1 MPALP
6 QVVQLSLEHAQAL
19 DAMVYEN
26 TMYMSGRWV
35 TIRNRLQNK
44 ADEVAKEIYALQQSG
59 KEVTQAWLNE
69 QAYYRALAEQADNAA
84 GQYAGWSAN
93 YTQQQIIKAA
103 KFSTDEAT
111 LIAGRLYD
119 TTAMGYFKGLPQAQ
133 VESIQAITLRDA
145 PLDKLF
151 QSISPNHY
159 DELTNSLMTG
169 LSMGMPMTEIAGL
182 MMNVVDITYKRALL
196 ISRTEVNR
204 AHRSATLRTYQ
215 EYEVPYYRRLA
226 SREHACFACMMLDG
240 TLYSSKEAL
249 DDHPNGAC
257 QKVPVLDPDS
267 KSTDWEHGKERFEKM
282 SEAEQREIMGNN
294 YFDAWKR
301 GDFTL
306 DQMVVVRQNP
316 VWGGSP
322 GVRPLK
328 ELSPNWK
335 SYRQNSGIPQGT
347 QGAYV
352 SGRVFTEADWD
363 TLRKRITDNKEW
375 VSEGYMDYTLKEM
388 YRMTG
393 YDGLPTMLSQS
404 EYDKMVA
411 SGQITDLYR
420 TVRGQGGV
428 SGQVYV
434 QDFRTGDYFAGKGL
448 YGNGTYFTPSKSYAE
463 SYGGEL
469 IQAGLRSDAK
479 VVSYSDLQELM
490 KQNSGLDTYRQAL
503 FERGW
508 SEKDVSLLDAFEKM
522 DRINAQEIGKFA
534 VSMGYDAI
542 DLGTIPHTFPEVI
555 VLNRTA
561 LFIKR

>member
-1 MPALP
+1 MPVIP
-6 QVVQLSLEHAQAL
+6 EVVQLSLMHAKAL
-19 DAMVYEN
+19 DLMLYDN
-26 TMYMSGRWV
+26 MMLMSGRWT
-35 TIRNRLQNK
+35 TIRNRLQDK

-69 QAYYRALAEQADNAA
+69 HAYYRALAEQADNAA

-151 QSISPNHY
+151 KSISPNHY

-215 EYEVPYYRRLA
+215 QYEIPYYRRIA
-226 SREHACFACMMLDG
+226 SRGHACFACMMLDG
-240 TLYSSKEAL
+240 MLYTSKEAL

-257 QKVPVLDPDS
+257 QMVPVLDPDS

-282 SEAEQREIMGNN
+282 SEAEQRKIMGNN

-328 ELSPNWK
+328 ELSPNWRMYAPK
-335 SYRQNSGIPQGT
+335 RPVTEAEFRARAETMLRQMRGAEKAVTPLLVQSTSNSG
-347 QGAYV
+347 
-352 SGRVFTEADWD
+352 
-363 TLRKRITDNKEW
+363 
-375 VSEGYMDYTLKEM
+375 GYMVGLENKFKTSESLTRKLQKEM
-388 YRMTG
+388 QEQKVP
-393 YDGLPTMLSQS
+393 LKS
-404 EYDKMVA
+404 
-411 SGQITDLYR
+411 
-420 TVRGQGGV
+420 VRIGDSLRYTAVYNPENLVENYQQV
-428 SGQVYV
+428 S
-434 QDFRTGDYFAGKGL
+434 
-448 YGNGTYFTPSKSYAE
+448 N
-463 SYGGEL
+463 EL
-469 IQAGLRSDAK
+469 IQKGFTQSRCTNSFGSSGAYQGINTNWIDSKGHEFEIQFHTPESFRIKSANHLIYKNWRRLPDSSPEAIAMSQAMIDAWK
-479 VVSYSDLQELM
+479 VESYVVPNNYS
-490 KQNSGLDTYRQAL
+490 
-503 FERGW
+503 
-508 SEKDVSLLDAFEKM
+508 
-522 DRINAQEIGKFA
+522 
-534 VSMGYDAI
+534 AI
-542 DLGTIPHTFPEVI
+542 ASFDYP
-555 VLNRTA
+555 
-561 LFIKR
+561 

>member
-69 QAYYRALAEQADNAA
+69 HAYYRALAEQADNAA
-84 GQYAGWSAN
+84 GQYAGWAKN
-93 YTQQQIIKAA
+93 YTQQQVVKAA
-103 KFSTDEAT
+103 RFSTDMGT
-111 LIAGRLYD
+111 LVTGRLYD
-119 TTAMGYFKGLPQAQ
+119 TTAMGYFKGLPQGQ
-133 VESIQAITLRDA
+133 IESIQAITLRDA

-151 QSISPNHY
+151 RDISPNHY

-215 EYEVPYYRRLA
+215 QYEIPYYRRIA
-226 SREHACFACMMLDG
+226 SRGHACFACMMLDG
-240 TLYSSKEAL
+240 TLYTSKEAL

-257 QKVPVLDPDS
+257 QMVPVLDPDS

-282 SEAEQREIMGNN
+282 SEAEQRKIMGNN

-306 DQMVVVRQNP
+306 DQMVVVRQHP

-322 GVRPLK
+322 GIRPLK
-328 ELSPNWK
+328 ELSPNWRT
-335 SYRQNSGIPQGT
+335 Y
-347 QGAYV
+347 
-352 SGRVFTEADWD
+352 
-363 TLRKRITDNKEW
+363 
-375 VSEGYMDYTLKEM
+375 
-388 YRMTG
+388 
-393 YDGLPTMLSQS
+393 LP
-404 EYDKMVA
+404 E
-411 SGQITDLYR
+411 
-420 TVRGQGGV
+420 
-428 SGQVYV
+428 
-434 QDFRTGDYFAGKGL
+434 
-448 YGNGTYFTPSKSYAE
+448 
-463 SYGGEL
+463 
-469 IQAGLRSDAK
+469 
-479 VVSYSDLQELM
+479 
-490 KQNSGLDTYRQAL
+490 
-503 FERGW
+503 
-508 SEKDVSLLDAFEKM
+508 
-522 DRINAQEIGKFA
+522 
-534 VSMGYDAI
+534 
-542 DLGTIPHTFPEVI
+542 
-555 VLNRTA
+555 
-561 LFIKR
+561 

>member
-1 MPALP
+1 MPTP
-6 QVVQLSLEHAQAL
+6 EVVRLSLQHATDLANKVDDVTHAMATKWLYISQGLDDKITQVSREIKNLQAQ
-19 DAMVYEN
+19 
-26 TMYMSGRWV
+26 GKPV
-35 TIRNRLQNK
+35 T
-44 ADEVAKEIYALQQSG
+44 E
-59 KEVTQAWLNE
+59 AWLNE
-69 QAYYRALAEQADNAA
+69 QKYYRSLQEQARN
-84 GQYAGWSAN
+84 QIAN
-93 YTQQQIIKAA
+93 YVDWSQNFTETQVLQAA
-103 KFSTDEAT
+103 LMGINDASSMYMYSTS
-111 LIAGRLYD
+111 G
-119 TTAMGYFKGLPQAQ
+119 MGYFKGIPAPQI
-133 VESIQAITLRDA
+133 ESIQAITMRDA
-145 PLDKLF
+145 PLGQLF
-151 QSISPNHY
+151 QSIKPNYMGVHP
-159 DELTNSLMTG
+159 LTEALMSG
-169 LSMGMPMTEIAGL
+169 LAMGMPMTEIAKL
-182 MMNVVDITYKRALL
+182 MKDAVNMPYSRSVL
-196 ISRTEVNR
+196 IARTEVNR
-204 AHRSATLRTYQ
+204 AHRSAALRTYQ
-215 EYEVPYYRRLA
+215 EYDVPYYRRMA
-226 SREHACFACMMLDG
+226 SRGHACFACMMLDG
-240 TLYSSKEAL
+240 TLYTSKEAL

-257 QKVPVLDPDS
+257 AMVPVLDPNDP
-267 KSTDWEHGKERFEKM
+267 STDWEHGEQRFEKM
-282 SEAEQREIMGNN
+282 SEEEQRRIMGNN
-294 YFDAWKR
+294 YYDSWKR
-301 GDFTL
+301 GDFGLKDVTII
-306 DQMVVVRQNP
+306 RQNP
-316 VWGGSP
+316 IWGGSP
-322 GVRPLK
+322 GMRPLK
-328 ELSPNWK
+328 DLSPNWK
-335 SYRQNSGIPQGT
+335 SYRQLSGNQAGT

-375 VSEGYMDYTLKEM
+375 VSEGHMDYTLKEM

-508 SEKDVSLLDAFEKM
+508 SEKDVSLLDAFQKM

-542 DLGTIPHTFPEVI
+542 DLGTMPHTFPEVI